1 MIVLCVCIQEIVE
14 LYMETFCQK
23 SNAKFI
29 PHCLGM
35 SFALKF
41 SSIKSRITPPLAIIN
56 KHSKNQYKMSRLK
69 NEWSFLFRK
78 LFWVSF
84 CSEPPLVLS
93 ARVIKSLLIILC
105 FFLCQHSGREVG
117 NIPVGRM
124 VTSLWEMRWRS
135 LLYVYLLCSKYL
147 GLNV

>member
-41 SSIKSRITPPLAIIN
+41 SSIKSRITPPLGIIN

-69 NEWSFLFRK
+69 NEWIFYLENFFEFHFVQNLPWFL
-78 LFWVSF
+78 VQ
-84 CSEPPLVLS
+84 E
-93 ARVIKSLLIILC
+93 
-105 FFLCQHSGREVG
+105 
-117 NIPVGRM
+117 
-124 VTSLWEMRWRS
+124 
-135 LLYVYLLCSKYL
+135 
-147 GLNV
+147 